1 MPIAT
6 AIKLK
11 QAEEKIRGILNQYGL
26 TWREIMP
33 DIDEEIW
40 RGLEQDMKEVR
51 GNIFRAKYP
60 QLYAQTKRRA

>member
-26 TWREIMP
+26 TWREIIP
-33 DIDEEIW
+33 DIDKEIW
-40 RGLEQDMKEVR
+40 RGLEQDMKEIR
-51 GNIFRAKYP
+51 SNIFRVKYP
-60 QLYAQTKRRA
+60 RLYAQTKRRA